1 MQNYRFGRPQ
11 VQILVI
17 KDRVLSISLLFF
29 SSDPNADTA
38 YVFIDNFCALEKDE
52 EILNIWGGK
61 FALQA
66 FTFVEADSEIFLH
79 CEVCLKNSFDRYRRK
94 RPKVDASIF
103 DSALSHTRRSDAWE
117 KKRRQ

>member
-1 MQNYRFGRPQ
+1 MDASIFDSALSHTRRSDASEKREEISVSNFGRFR
-11 VQILVI
+11 LWT
-17 KDRVLSISLLFF
+17 SFEF
-29 SSDPNADTA
+29 SPVSVNCIIFRSDPNDETA

-79 CEVCLKNSFDRYRRK
+79 CEVC
-94 RPKVDASIF
+94 
-103 DSALSHTRRSDAWE
+103 
-117 KKRRQ
+117 